1 MNAKRNY
8 FGYLI
13 PTVCELIE
21 HPTAAKLIR
30 IGLYD
35 SLKCVGVKVEDIGL
49 LIQTIINESLKSKDV
64 CEVEH
69 NLAKLCEGKIVP
81 SILRAALDGRAK
93 KIAQQISPYLLGK
106 RILDLGCGD
115 GMVMNFVEGKEYEVK
130 LADVSNYV
138 DHRINYPFTLLRA
151 PKLKDI
157 ACVFDTVLL
166 LTVLHHS
173 SDPEDVVEG
182 LSSLKANR
190 IIVIESVLEIPS
202 SSSPLAC
209 LLAKHDFEIHLAF
222 AIFADWFYNRVLHED
237 VLVPYNLGTV
247 ADWHKLFHRYG
258 YYPILSE
265 NLGIDQPLVPEVH
278 QLLVYERS

>member
-1 MNAKRNY
+1 MPNNY
-8 FGYLI
+8 FGYSL

-21 HPTAAKLIR
+21 HPAATTLIR
-30 IGLYD
+30 MGLYD
-35 SLKCVGVKVEDIGL
+35 SLKCIGMKVEDIGP
-49 LIQTIINESLKSKDV
+49 LIQIIINELHNSKDV
-64 CEVEH
+64 CEAEH

-81 SILRAALDGRAK
+81 SILRTALDDRAK
-93 KIAQQISPYLLGK
+93 KIAQQISSHLVGK

-115 GMVMNFVEGKEYEVK
+115 GMVMHFVEGKEYEVQ

-138 DHRINYPFTLLRA
+138 DHRISYPFTLLRA
-151 PKLKDI
+151 TKLKDI

-173 SDPEDVVEG
+173 SMPEDVIEG
-182 LSSLKANR
+182 LPSLEAKR
-190 IIVIESVLEIPS
+190 IIVIESVLEKPAPTN
-202 SSSPLAC
+202 PLAC
-209 LLAKHDFEIHLAF
+209 SLAKQNLEVRLAF

-247 ADWHKLFHRYG
+247 ADWHKLFDRYG
-258 YYPILSE
+258 YYPILSK